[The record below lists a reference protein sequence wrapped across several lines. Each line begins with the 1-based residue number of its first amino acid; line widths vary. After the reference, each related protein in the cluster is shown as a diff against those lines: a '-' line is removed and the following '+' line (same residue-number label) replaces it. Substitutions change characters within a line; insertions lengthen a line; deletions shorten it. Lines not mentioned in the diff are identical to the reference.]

1 MDIVEGRLTHERV
14 VLAGLLALFVC
25 RAVIANAIV
34 LPWQGADEPGHFAHA
49 YGLTLPANMDQ
60 PVQAGVL
67 QSMVRH
73 RFWDLNEDPPPD
85 HLDSFNRVYGLGSG
99 TLAQP
104 LYYGLG
110 ATALR
115 LSRPAD
121 LETAYYHLRALS
133 VILSIV
139 ALAFGWAGTRLLF
152 GPDVASGAAAIATL
166 HPQFVLTA
174 ITVNPDALLN
184 VWGAFVWWQAA
195 RALTGHRRDLSVVLM
210 LVGAVAAL
218 FTKRIGMV
226 LIGIAVVIAL
236 ASFVT
241 SRTGRIRW
249 RDALLMVLIG
259 IVGAGV
265 LLAGRALVEGQVTTT
280 LWFLWT
286 DALTIKRQLDDATL
300 PDALRSARMTVDYFW
315 LIAGW
320 LRFQPPESWLWVAR
334 LLTLVGVAG
343 AVAVFIQS
351 RAERPR
357 LSVAWLFAIV
367 QTVAMLVAV
376 FWVAPTA
383 APQARFLFPVFAPI
397 TVLLYVGLRR
407 AVPGILQRQ
416 WPAMLVVIL
425 AVMDVTGFTTLL
437 VPAYI
442 Q

>member
-1 MDIVEGRLTHERV
+1 MDIVEGRVAHERV

-25 RAVIANAIV
+25 RAVIANAIM
-34 LPWQGADEPGHFAHA
+34 LPWQGADEPGHFARA
-49 YGLTLPANMDQ
+49 YGLTLPTVMDQ

-85 HLDSFNRVYGLGSG
+85 RLDSFERVYGLGSA

-110 ATALR
+110 AAALTV
-115 LSRPAD
+115 SRPAD
-121 LETAYYHLRALS
+121 LETAYYHLRVVS
-133 VILSIV
+133 VLLSIV
-139 ALAFGWAGTRLLF
+139 ALAFGWAGSRLLF
-152 GPDVASGAAAIATL
+152 GPEIAAGAAAIGVL
-166 HPQFVLTA
+166 HPQFVLAA

-184 VWGAFVWWQAA
+184 VWGSFVWWQAA
-195 RALTGHRRDLSVVLM
+195 RALTGCRRDLSVVLM
-210 LVGAVAAL
+210 FVGAVAAL
-218 FTKRIGMV
+218 MTKRIGMV
-226 LIGIAVVIAL
+226 LIPIAVVVAL
-236 ASFVT
+236 ASFIANRGQRV
-241 SRTGRIRW
+241 RW
-249 RDALLMVLIG
+249 RDALLLILVG
-259 IVGAGV
+259 IAGAV
-265 LLAGRALVEGQVTTT
+265 LLLAAWARFEGQVTTT
-280 LWFLWT
+280 LWYLWS
-286 DALTIKRQLDDATL
+286 DALTIERQLDDATL

-334 LLTLVGVAG
+334 LLTLVGVGG
-343 AVAVFIQS
+343 ALAVLIQS
-351 RAERPR
+351 RSERPH

-407 AVPGILQRQ
+407 AVPGTFQRQ
-416 WPAMLVVIL
+416 WPAILVVIL
-425 AVMDVTGFTTLL
+425 AVLDVTGFTTVL